1 MNNLIALS
9 ADYYWEQDPECRF
22 TRLQGT
28 GAHSIIA
35 ADDLSQALGKAPWD
49 IAGIVPQDAA
59 WTALKEIVARRD
71 MFRDV
76 EWLWSAGAAGTR
88 YLSVAG
94 EPIFDGEGRFAGYRG
109 IMRDMTAQ
117 KSSEAALRRFR
128 AAMDA
133 SGDPIFLIDRETM
146 RIIDANDI
154 ACHASGYSR
163 DELLTLGPPD
173 FLLSDRAEI
182 ERDFDAVIASGQG
195 MTSEC
200 SARDKAG
207 NIYVFELQRRAIR
220 FGERWVI
227 VTIGRDITR
236 RKRAEEAAVQLG
248 QMYAAISGTNEAIL
262 HARNPEELFQRVCEV
277 AVHSGQIVTASVL
290 LPDPQS
296 EWVRVAAVAGSGAE
310 TLRSLHISFDE
321 SKPEGRG
328 VAGPA
333 FRTQKACIIN
343 DFLNDER
350 VRPWR
355 AAAGKEH
362 AASCA
367 ALPLIRG
374 GQSVGVLLLYSRE
387 TYAFDDEIVQLLE
400 RMARNIVFALDNFER
415 EVERQKALEALRAS
429 EEKYR
434 SILENMD
441 DGYFEI
447 DLAGTYMVVNDALC
461 RLHGCSKDEALGM
474 NYRDYMD
481 ADTAQTVFRVFNEVF
496 RTGQSGELA
505 EYPVW
510 RQDGTRCVAQTSV
523 QLIVDARGTPTGF
536 RGISRDIT
544 ARSRAQEALRASEE
558 KYRSI
563 LENIEEAY
571 YEVDISGCLQ
581 MCNEAFCR
589 MFGYTMTEVIG
600 LNYRQYHSPDESM
613 YVFANFNEV
622 FRTGITK
629 KGIDWRLLH
638 KNGDMVMCEGSIH
651 LVRNACGEP
660 VGFRGFL
667 RDVTARREMEAAL
680 RESEER
686 FRDLTELSSDWY
698 WEQDSDFR
706 FMQINGDVLGKTGMA
721 AYDYLGRTL
730 WEMPFEKVPA
740 EQWIEHKARL
750 AEGKPFYELVLKAA
764 GADGALRYVSI
775 SGLPMLDGDGR
786 LIGYRG
792 TGKDITERK
801 VAEERIRHLA
811 SHDILTSLPN
821 RMMFNQM
828 LSHQVQQAR
837 RYGRRF
843 AVMFID
849 LDHFKAVNDNFGHEA
864 GDMLLKETAKRLADS
879 VRASDFV
886 ARLGGDEFVVI
897 IQEMSDI
904 GQLRCIAQK
913 VVAAVRAPLLLAGTT
928 HHVTASVGICVF
940 PDHGLDEDALLN
952 HADAAMY
959 EVKHSTKN
967 AFQFYLPHDS

>member
-1 MNNLIALS
+1 MHNLIALS
-9 ADYYWEQDPECRF
+9 ADYYWEQDPDGCF
-22 TRLQGT
+22 SRLQGT
-28 GAHSIIA
+28 HDGADIA
-35 ADDLSQALGKAPWD
+35 PEVLSQALGKAPWHV
-49 IAGIVPQDAA
+49 AGLRTQTRDWAWLQD
-59 WTALKEIVARRD
+59 IVARRAV
-71 MFRDV
+71 FRDA
-76 EWLWSAGAAGTR
+76 EWMWQAGAAGTR

-94 EPIFDGEGRFAGYRG
+94 EPVVDGEGRLVGYRG
-109 IMRDMTAQ
+109 VMRDVTAQ
-117 KSSEAALRRFR
+117 KSSEAELRRFR

-146 RIIDANDI
+146 RIIDANDV
-154 ACHASGYSR
+154 ACQASGYSR
-163 DELLTLGPPD
+163 EELMTLGPPD

-182 ERDFDAVIASGQG
+182 ECDFDQVIARGQG
-195 MTSEC
+195 MISEC

-227 VTIGRDITR
+227 VTIARDITR
-236 RKRAEEAAVQLG
+236 RKRAEEAAVHLG

-262 HARNPEELFQRVCEV
+262 HARNPEELYQRVCEV
-277 AVHSGQIVTASVL
+277 AVHSGQIVTASVV
-290 LPDPQS
+290 LPDPEA
-296 EWVRVAAVAGSGAE
+296 EWARIAAAAGTMVD
-310 TLRSLHISFDE
+310 TLRTLHISFDE
-321 SKPEGRG
+321 SKPEGRA
-328 VAGPA
+328 VTGPA
-333 FRTQKACIIN
+333 FRSQKPCIIN
-343 DFLNDER
+343 DLLNDER
-350 VRPWR
+350 VSPWR
-355 AAAGKEH
+355 EAAGRVH

-367 ALPLIRG
+367 ALPLIRR
-374 GQSVGVLLLYSRE
+374 GQSVGVLLLYSRQ
-387 TYAFDDEIVQLLE
+387 TNAFDEEIVQLLE
-400 RMARNIVFALDNFER
+400 RMTRNIVFALDNFER
-415 EVERQKALEALRAS
+415 EVERRKALQALRES

-447 DLAGTYMVVNDALC
+447 DLAGTYLVVNDALC
-461 RLHGCSKDEALGM
+461 RLHGCSREEALGM

-481 ADTAQTVFRVFNEVF
+481 ADTAQAVFKVFNEVF
-496 RTGQSGELA
+496 RTGQSGELT

-510 RQDGTRCVAQTSV
+510 RRDGTRCVAQTSV

-571 YEVDISGCLQ
+571 YEVDTAGCLL
-581 MCNEAFCR
+581 MCNAAFCR
-589 MFGYTMTEVIG
+589 MFGYTMDEVIG
-600 LNYRQYHSPDESM
+600 RNYRQYHSGEESM

-622 FRTGITK
+622 YRTGVTK

-638 KNGDMVMCEGSIH
+638 KNGGMLMCEGSIH
-651 LVRNACGEP
+651 LVRNASGEP

-667 RDVTARREMEAAL
+667 RDVTARREMEEAL

-740 EQWIEHKARL
+740 ELWMAHKARL
-750 AEGKPFYELVLKAA
+750 AEGKPFYELVLKTVA
-764 GADGALRYVSI
+764 ADGALRYVSI

-792 TGKDITERK
+792 TGKDITERT

-811 SHDILTSLPN
+811 SHDILTGLPN

-828 LSHQVQQAR
+828 LTNQVQQAR
-837 RYGRRF
+837 RYGRKF

-864 GDMLLKETAKRLADS
+864 GDMLLKETAKRLTEG

-897 IQEMSDI
+897 IQEMSDM

-913 VVAAVRAPLLLAGTT
+913 VVAAVRAPLLLAATT

-967 AFQFYLPHDS
+967 AFQFYLPHDD